1 MSSSLLQRLKHRLR
15 SEANTSSTAPAAPAR
30 RNVAVKR
37 LVAEPWYVD
46 RIDISGDCLSA
57 AGWSMPIDLEDK
69 PADGWFTVNGRPFD
83 ELRYPLPR
91 PDVGEV
97 FWMREG
103 AGQSGFE
110 GSIGNMT
117 DPYPGGVLE
126 IRRVNPRTPAIE
138 IGRDSWF
145 KPDPARHMDLPD
157 AERRFRVIGDR
168 DPNGFLI
175 SGATDYHRI
184 DRVVAQMSGRH
195 LHEFARVLDWGVG
208 CGRLARHFPRS
219 HAGALTGCD
228 IDRDNVAWCGSHL
241 AGRFVDCNMW
251 PPLPFEAASF
261 ELIYSVSVFTHLREP
276 MQMKWLE
283 ELERVMRPGAL
294 LLTTVHG
301 QTAIDFSRSAPA
313 EYQRLSD
320 EVRAR
325 GIVFSGQNTQLDG
338 HADHGGEYV
347 NVYHDADYV
356 RRIWGRFFEI
366 ERILPGYIIHH
377 DLVVLRKR

>member
-195 LHEFARVLDWGVG
+195 LHEFAHVLDWGVG

-241 AGRFVDCNMW
+241 AGRFVDCNMS

-283 ELERVMRPGAL
+283 ELERVMRPHNRPRPDRNRFLA
-294 LLTTVHG
+294 
-301 QTAIDFSRSAPA
+301 QRS
-313 EYQRLSD
+313 
-320 EVRAR
+320 R
-325 GIVFSGQNTQLDG
+325 GIP
-338 HADHGGEYV
+338 A
-347 NVYHDADYV
+347 AV
-356 RRIWGRFFEI
+356 RRSPRQRNRLFGAEHAARRTRRSRRGIR
-366 ERILPGYIIHH
+366 ERVSRRRLCAPDLGPLLRNRAHPAGLHH
-377 DLVVLRKR
+377 SS